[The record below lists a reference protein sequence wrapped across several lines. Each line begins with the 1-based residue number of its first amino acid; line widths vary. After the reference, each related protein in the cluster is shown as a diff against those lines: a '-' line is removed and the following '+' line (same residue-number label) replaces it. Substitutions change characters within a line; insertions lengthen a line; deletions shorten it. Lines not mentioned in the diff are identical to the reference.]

1 MMTLDTNIQQL
12 IDKKYNVV
20 LRNSTDFEGK
30 IFDDFVND
38 MLEMKPKY
46 EEYNKVLGIDIE
58 TYNIIVFDDLNLK
71 GIKND

>member
-1 MMTLDTNIQQL
+1 M

-20 LRNSTDFEGK
+20 LRNSTDFKGE